1 VQWLDLILKGLA
13 SWTLS
18 TSCHYVTRVE
28 IDSWMQ
34 FCTMKCNNKTIWI
47 LMDKLW
53 ANVILGE
60 KIATCWWM
68 CVFCLNL

>member
-1 VQWLDLILKGLA
+1 VQWLDLMLKGLA

-18 TSCHYVTRVE
+18 PSCHYVTQVE

-34 FCTMKCNNKTIWI
+34 FCPMECHNKTIWI

-60 KIATCWWM
+60 KVATCWWM